1 MLKER
6 RFHAGI
12 VTVLNAPVAQR
23 IFIHRKGLVATGIEV
38 ERFKNRTDGTDI
50 ETLLIWIMRILPQP
64 QRTLPYLEDVKNLAS
79 APDESSKNRK

>member
-6 RFHAGI
+6 RFECKTHAGI

-23 IFIHRKGLVATGIEV
+23 IFIHRKWLVATGIEV

-50 ETLLIWIMRILPQP
+50 ETLLIWIARELVCTINNSMQHGWE
-64 QRTLPYLEDVKNLAS
+64 QNKKN
-79 APDESSKNRK
+79 PVNIEK